1 LYVDVY
7 CRLAEEELL
16 REAQRG
22 ASRAA
27 VGGALAWQKCPLQ
40 PTNKRFLFNT
50 IQQTINANKLK
61 EEYKI
66 NKSELTRYRSGYSTP
81 KRNSSCSSETNRK
94 RARNDMCNTKNNG
107 KKQQAYKRRADSRCS
122 SQYTGQSSSM

>member
-1 LYVDVY
+1 MYGIY

-40 PTNKRFLFNT
+40 PTNKRFLFNM
-50 IQQTINANKLK
+50 IQHTINANKLK
-61 EEYKI
+61 QEYKI
-66 NKSELTRYRSGYSTP
+66 NKSEVTKYNSGHSTQ
-81 KRNSSCSSETNRK
+81 KINSPCSSETSRK
-94 RARNDMCNTKNNG
+94 RTRNDMTCNIQNNEE
-107 KKQQAYKRRADSRCS
+107 KRQRRKRRVDSRHS
-122 SQYTGQSSSM
+122 SQYTGQSSSK